1 MRSQVKYIEALGV
14 YDQRVGSVLQEK
26 AHDVVMT
33 SLNGP
38 HCRTCIRLAA
48 FGIEF
53 CPSIDK
59 VLAQCV
65 MVIYGCPLEEPLR

>member
-14 YDQRVGSVLQEK
+14 CDQRVGSVLQEK

-38 HCRTCIRLAA
+38 HCRSGIRFAA

-53 CPSIDK
+53 CSSIDE

-65 MVIYGCPLEEPLR
+65 MVIYGCPLKTPMH